1 MPDPAPDPATLRARI
16 AELRSK
22 RARIERA
29 PMPERDAL
37 AAIEHQVHL
46 LADTLPPITASN
58 LDTLLRMKP
67 GATLAKLLPEQLAR
81 TIAEDMR
88 LGYANMTS
96 KPLAPAARAKEL
108 ARIDDQEE
116 ATTRTQAETLAS
128 QRDKMAHASTGGEWR
143 SGLAR
148 RPLRFRLQ
156 EQRLPLMTATF
167 GVAGWGTVGE
177 AAATFEVRTR
187 CAR

>member
-108 ARIDDQEE
+108 ARIDDQLRAAEIEE
-116 ATTRTQAETLAS
+116 ERAIRSAEA
-128 QRDKMAHASTGGEWR
+128 RGEETD
-143 SGLAR
+143 R
-148 RPLRFRLQ
+148 R
-156 EQRLPLMTATF
+156 
-167 GVAGWGTVGE
+167 GE
-177 AAATFEVRTR
+177 ADPRVLLMEEIE
-187 CAR
+187 